1 MKFKITT
8 LVDNTVGIG
17 GSRQLIGEHG
27 LAFLIETGMQSIL
40 FDTGQ
45 YLALE
50 NNSRILGKDLSAI
63 DTVVLSH
70 GHYDHTG
77 GLKQLLAHNSNVSI
91 YAHPDVF
98 APKLI
103 KREGQ
108 YRKVG
113 IPASKDELVKK
124 GVTLCLNTAPV
135 ALGPEITTTGE
146 IPLMTSFETVA
157 KGFFVEKDGRRV
169 PDTLADD
176 QALILKTARGPV
188 VVLGCCHRGIINT
201 LRHVCNLTGQKRI
214 YAVLGGLHLVK
225 TTGER
230 LETIMQHL
238 QRFDLERIVVG
249 HCTGIH
255 AFQSLDARFQDKVVL
270 NTVGHTFTV

>member
-17 GSRQLIGEHG
+17 GSRDLIAEHG

-45 YLALE
+45 YMALE
-50 NNSRILGKDLSAI
+50 NNSRILGKDLAAI
-63 DTVVLSH
+63 DTLVLSH

-77 GLKQLLAHNSNVSI
+77 GLNQLLVHNSDFSV

-113 IPASKDELVKK
+113 IPVSKDELVKK
-124 GVTLCLNTAPV
+124 GVTLRLNTAPV
-135 ALGPEITTTGE
+135 ALDPDIMTTGE
-146 IPLMTSFETVA
+146 IPLMTNFETVA
-157 KGFFVEKDGRRV
+157 KGFFVEKDGRKEH
-169 PDTLADD
+169 DTMADD
-176 QALILKTARGPV
+176 QALVLKTARGPV

-201 LRHVCNLTGQKRI
+201 LRHVCKITGQKRI

-255 AFQSLDARFQDKVVL
+255 AFQALYARFQGKVVL
-270 NTVGHTFTV
+270 NTVAHTFSV